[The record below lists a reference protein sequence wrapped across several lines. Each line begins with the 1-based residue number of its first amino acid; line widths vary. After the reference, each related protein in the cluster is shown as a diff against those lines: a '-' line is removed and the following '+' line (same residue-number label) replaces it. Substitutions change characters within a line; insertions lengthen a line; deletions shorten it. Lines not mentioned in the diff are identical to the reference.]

1 MSSKKIPN
9 IVVEPPGNRSRE
21 WLRRDEK
28 VLSPYNRPFY
38 YPLVVEGG
46 EGTIVRGVDGNEYI
60 DFMHACKC
68 ARAYFTFKKE
78 SSVSVRKTHACFLS

>member
-60 DFMHACKC
+60 DFMHAS
-68 ARAYFTFKKE
+68 AR
-78 SSVSVRKTHACFLS
+78 VHILHLRRKVLCLLERRMRAF